1 MKPRWLPDWKD
12 PNNYPDPKNTTSLQW
27 SWQFLRRNVA
37 YQRQWTKV
45 IKPTVNQGKT
55 KREKYSGPI
64 LAFKEKFHIM
74 ALDLDPPPSPS
85 ENDANDLRFDA
96 AFILYRG
103 PSGGGPIHLNLPIE
117 QNEMLVVFNLRRPIA
132 PQLAR
137 VERALIEAEKAES
150 QTAKFRRRVN
160 HYQTYLRLLDA
171 KTSDAVEQTIVQ
183 TLYPK
188 LASTYPDRNAL
199 QRLRDHMR
207 AAERL
212 RDHDFWLIAFMEQK

>member
-1 MKPRWLPDWKD
+1 MKPRWLPDWND
-12 PNNYPDPKNTTSLQW
+12 TNNYPDPKNTTSLQW
-27 SWQFLRRNVA
+27 SWQFLRRNVE
-37 YQRQWTKV
+37 YGRQWTKV
-45 IKPTVNQGKT
+45 IKPTINLGKT
-55 KREKYSGPI
+55 EREKYSRPI
-64 LAFKEKFHIM
+64 LAFKNKFHIM

-85 ENDANDLRFDA
+85 ENDPNNLRFDA

-103 PSGGGPIHLNLPIE
+103 SGGGPIHLNFPIE
-117 QNEMLVVFNLRRPIA
+117 ENQMLVVFNLGWPTA
-132 PQLAR
+132 PQLTR
-137 VERALIEAEKAES
+137 VERALIEAEKAEG
-150 QTAKFRRRVN
+150 QTAKFRRRIY
-160 HYQTYLRLLDA
+160 HYQTYLRLLDGT
-171 KTSDAVEQTIVQ
+171 TSGADDKTIVQ